1 MSSPA
6 HKRVALEA
14 QKNQPESTENDVKRA
29 IRTILS
35 DKRAWIT
42 SLNYAVG
49 YCRAGLHMSGHEL
62 QVQTLYIL
70 NNITGWRA
78 PEAKE
83 VRLILRAYKGGK

>member
-1 MSSPA
+1 MSDPA
-6 HKRVALEA
+6 HKKEALLA
-14 QKNQPESTENDVKRA
+14 QKKQPESTEEDVKRA
-29 IRTILS
+29 IKVILS

-42 SLNYAVG
+42 SLNYAVE

>member
-14 QKNQPESTENDVKRA
+14 QKNQPESTEDDVKRA
-29 IRTILS
+29 IRTILN

-42 SLNYAVG
+42 SLNYAVE
-49 YCRAGLHMSGHEL
+49 YCRAGLQMSGHEL